1 MFTVQEM
8 RRAITIDVRGQVV
21 LSLDVRNR
29 RHPFGPLNQEFCR
42 GQEATASA
50 VVKVQMTQ
58 REKVDV
64 VNGDATGFES
74 LGEIRT
80 FWQKSV
86 ERRGDREGPGGL
98 RIPEVWMQTRVENES

>member
-21 LSLDVRNR
+21 LSVDVRNR

-42 GQEATASA
+42 GQEAAATA
-50 VVKVQMTQ
+50 VVKMQMTE
-58 REKVDV
+58 REEVDV
-64 VNGDATGFES
+64 VDSDAAGFEP
-74 LGEIRT
+74 LAEMRT
-80 FWQKSV
+80 FRQKSV

-98 RIPEVWMQTRVENES
+98 RISEV